1 MSSVCRRLRLG
12 VKQGTSTRKQH
23 TVSGLLW
30 TLAILWLLTVL
41 GMAWLL
47 QRLRVRR
54 QVLSRLREA
63 EIRSEFSAAD
73 RQLHDTFEQRGR
85 IALWL
90 YRAGFRSSQA
100 PSTFVT
106 LTISGML
113 AGGVLIWLILLTP
126 IIDQMEFLLRS
137 IPGNIGEVFLPF
149 VWGSPWFGGVL
160 IAAFPA
166 IYVRSVRQKRVR
178 SIEQDIPITLD
189 LLSTLA
195 EAGLAFDAAL
205 DRILDARP
213 AGRPLT
219 EDMRLFQ
226 LDLLAGRSRI
236 DALRRLRERVDVQ
249 WFSIFISAVMHAEQA
264 GSGLASTLR
273 VQAEDLRT
281 RRRER
286 ALAQVMAVPVKLLLP
301 LIVCYL
307 PGIMIAVLGPIV
319 HQIVQMLDQFLRQS
333 LGQG

>member
-1 MSSVCRRLRLG
+1 M
-12 VKQGTSTRKQH
+12 
-23 TVSGLLW
+23 SGLLW
-30 TLAILWLLTVL
+30 TLAILWLLAVL
-41 GMAWLL
+41 GMGWLL
-47 QRLRVRR
+47 QQLRIR
-54 QVLSRLREA
+54 QRVTSRLHAAEA
-63 EIRSEFSAAD
+63 SSELQAMD

-85 IALWL
+85 VSLWL
-90 YRAGFRSSQA
+90 YRAGFRSSRA
-100 PSTFVT
+100 PITFLV
-106 LTISGML
+106 LTTAGVF
-113 AGGVLIWLILLTP
+113 AGGVLIWLILLSP
-126 IIDQMEFLLRS
+126 IVDQMEFLLRS

-149 VWGSPWFGGVL
+149 VWGSPWFAGIL
-160 IAAFPA
+160 LAALPTL
-166 IYVRSVRQKRVR
+166 YVRSVRLKRVR
-178 SIEQDIPITLD
+178 LIEQDIPITLD

-213 AGRPLT
+213 PGRPLT
-219 EDMRLFQ
+219 DDMRLFQ
-226 LDLLAGRSRI
+226 LDLLAGRARI
-236 DALRRLRERVDVQ
+236 DALRRLRERVDVP

-307 PGIMIAVLGPIV
+307 PGIMIAVLGPV
-319 HQIVQMLDQFLRQS
+319 AFQIVQMLDQFLRQS
-333 LGQG
+333 LGQS

>member
-1 MSSVCRRLRLG
+1 M
-12 VKQGTSTRKQH
+12 
-23 TVSGLLW
+23 SGLLW

-63 EIRSEFSAAD
+63 EDPSEFSAAD
-73 RQLHDTFEQRGR
+73 HHLHDTFEQRGV
-85 IALWL
+85 ISLWL
-90 YRAGFRSSQA
+90 YRAGFRSPSA
-100 PSTFVT
+100 LSTFLA
-106 LTISGML
+106 LTTAGVF
-113 AGGVLIWLILLTP
+113 AGGVLVWLILASP
-126 IIDQMEFLLRS
+126 VVEQMEFLLRS

-149 VWGSPWFGGVL
+149 VWGSPWFGGL
-160 IAAFPA
+160 LLASLPGL
-166 IYVRSVRQKRVR
+166 YVRSIRQKRVR
-178 SIEQDIPITLD
+178 LIEQDIPITLD

-213 AGRPLT
+213 PGRPLT

-249 WFSIFISAVMHAEQA
+249 WFSIFVSAVMHAEQA

-307 PGIMIAVLGPIV
+307 PGIMVAVLGPVAFQVI
-319 HQIVQMLDQFLRQS
+319 QMLDQFLRQS